1 VSASTLQPRARREH
15 RIIER
20 PRLIKLLDECDAQV
34 ILLLAPAGYGKTTLA
49 RQWAKTLTRSLWIT
63 CTPGHRDVATFA
75 EDLAQ
80 GLGRL
85 GNVGAEKFVREYV
98 RAQGNPQRSGR
109 RLGAALADQL
119 TQSSCEW
126 LIVDDYHEVGGATGV
141 EELVEGLQAASG
153 CHLVVASRTRPT
165 WASSR
170 RIVYGELAEVTRDAL
185 AMTADESAELLGRR
199 SERTELARRAQGWP
213 AVLALAAAAEDVS
226 PPSAVLPSALHRYLA
241 EEIYQSA
248 SDDLRERLLR
258 LALLPSLHPSLL
270 EEVFG
275 SEAPEVVERARDL
288 GFVSGDEP
296 ADLHPLLREFLIEK
310 LCERPEALA
319 EVHDAIHYCLEQGHW
334 AAALA
339 LVSRFSCDDLIEP
352 ALRRSFK
359 PLARSGRIGTLSSFA
374 SEVRL
379 RPTFP
384 PPSVDVVEAEVAL
397 RDGHLEL
404 AADLAARAR
413 VKLAPDHPLRS
424 RASALIGHSY
434 LFRADFGAAEQAF
447 ADARATSADET
458 DEIEGI
464 HGLALARII
473 GEQADATSSVRELLR
488 RRHES
493 PTLLV
498 RATTAELVR
507 RRFNE
512 GLAGAL
518 PIDEA
523 RHALPQVEDPR
534 VRSSFTY
541 CVTYILGQRAEYE
554 AAADWLSLLMS
565 DVEEFDLEFARP
577 HAEWTAALLR
587 LGVRRFLDAERHL
600 QSLEDGI
607 AAGHLEAHRI
617 NARTLRARLLLEIG
631 QAGEAAQLTGDP
643 PGHSAYPSWCAEYL
657 ATRALALA
665 CLRQAP
671 EARAAADEANA
682 MSRVVEVRVLA
693 AVAHAVTEA
702 NEGRATEAA
711 RVLRLAEDLGTWDP
725 IVCGLR
731 ASSVLADAL
740 AGHTPARSQLESLY
754 VLSKDLG
761 LARRAGF
768 RTRSTRPPDQILSP
782 REREVMELI
791 ARGLKNR
798 DIAKALYISDSTTK
812 VHVRHVL
819 EKLGVRSR
827 AEAVSRYEMFKDA
840 E

>member
-1 VSASTLQPRARREH
+1 
-15 RIIER
+15 
-20 PRLIKLLDECDAQV
+20 
-34 ILLLAPAGYGKTTLA
+34 
-49 RQWAKTLTRSLWIT
+49 
-63 CTPGHRDVATFA
+63 VAAFA
-75 EDLAQ
+75 EDLSQ

-85 GNVGAEKFVREYV
+85 GNDGAEKFVREYV

-109 RLGAALADQL
+109 RLGTALAEQL
-119 TQSSCEW
+119 EQSACNW
-126 LIVDDYHEVGGATGV
+126 VIVDDYHEVGGAEGV
-141 EELVEGLQAASG
+141 EELVEALQTASG
-153 CHLVVASRTRPT
+153 CHLVVASRARPT
-165 WASSR
+165 WATSR

-185 AMTADESAELLGRR
+185 AMTESESAELLGRR
-199 SERTELARRAQGWP
+199 AERTELARRAHGWP

-241 EEIYQSA
+241 EEIFQSA
-248 SDDLRERLLR
+248 PEDLRERLLR
-258 LALLPSLHPSLL
+258 LALLPSLSPALL
-270 EEVFG
+270 DEVFG
-275 SEAPEVVERARDL
+275 AEAADVVERARDL
-288 GFVSGDEP
+288 GFVSGEKT

-310 LCERPEALA
+310 LCERPEAQA
-319 EVHDAIHYCLEQGHW
+319 EVHDAIHYCLDQGHW

-352 ALRRSFK
+352 SLQRSFK
-359 PLARSGRIGTLSSFA
+359 PLARSGRIATLSSFA
-374 SEVRL
+374 GEVRL

-404 AADLAARAR
+404 ASDLASRAR
-413 VKLAPDHPLRS
+413 VTLAADHPLRS
-424 RASALIGHSY
+424 RASALIGHSH
-434 LFRADFGAAEQAF
+434 LLRASFADAERAF
-447 ADARATSADET
+447 ADARATSTDDP
-458 DEIEGI
+458 DEIEAI

-473 GEQADATSSVRELLR
+473 GEQADATSSVHELLR

-541 CVTYILGQRAEYE
+541 CVSYVLGQRADYDE
-554 AAADWLSLLMS
+554 AANWLALLMA

-587 LGVRRFLDAERHL
+587 LGVRRFRDAERLL
-600 QSLEDGI
+600 QALEDGI
-607 AAGHLEAHRI
+607 AKGHLDAHRI
-617 NARTLRARLLLEIG
+617 NARTLRARLLMELG
-631 QAGEAAQLTGDP
+631 QASDAARLTADAPAGA
-643 PGHSAYPSWCAEYL
+643 AYPSWRAEYL
-657 ATRALALA
+657 ATRAMALA
-665 CLRQAP
+665 CLRRKT
-671 EARAAADEANA
+671 EALTAASEAEA
-682 MSRVVEVRVLA
+682 ISRVVEVRVLA
-693 AVAHAVTEA
+693 AVARAVI
-702 NEGRATEAA
+702 AA
-711 RVLRLAEDLGTWDP
+711 QEQDPRGAASGLTTAEELGTWDP
-725 IVCGLR
+725 LVCGLR
-731 ASSVLADAL
+731 SSVHLSDLLASHA
-740 AGHTPARSQLESLY
+740 PVRSRLESLY
-754 VLSKDLG
+754 VQSKDLG

-768 RTRSTRPPDQILSP
+768 RTRSTRAPDQVLSP
-782 REREVMELI
+782 REREVLELI

-798 DIAKALYISDSTTK
+798 DIARALYISDSTAK
-812 VHVRHVL
+812 VHVRHVF

-827 AEAVSRYEMFKDA
+827 AEAVSRYEMFRVA

>member
-424 RASALIGHSY
+424 RASALIGHSN
-434 LFRADFGAAEQAF
+434 LVRAAF
-447 ADARATSADET
+447 ADAESAFGDARVTATDDP
-458 DEIEGI
+458 DEIEAI
-464 HGLALARII
+464 HGDALARII
-473 GEQADATSSVRELLR
+473 GEHTDASSSVRELLR

-507 RRFNE
+507 RRFTE
-512 GLAGAL
+512 GLAGPL
-518 PIDEA
+518 PIEEA

-534 VRSSFTY
+534 ARTFFTY
-541 CVTYILGQRAEYE
+541 LVADIFGQRAEYDTAE
-554 AAADWLSLLMS
+554 WWLESLRS

-577 HAEWTAALLR
+577 HADWTAALLR
-587 LGVRRFLDAERHL
+587 LGVRRFREAERLL

-607 AAGHLEAHRI
+607 ANGHYDSHRV
-617 NARTLRARLLLEIG
+617 NARTLRARMLMQTG
-631 QAGEAAQLTGDP
+631 QAEEAVQVTAQSPTE
-643 PGHSAYPSWCAEYL
+643 HAYPSWRGEYL
-657 ATRALALA
+657 ATRALGLAVLGRDKDALSA
-665 CLRQAP
+665 VAV
-671 EARAAADEANA
+671 AAAT
-682 MSRVVEVRVLA
+682 SSVVEVRVLCA
-693 AVAHAVTEA
+693 ATHSVLAAHR
-702 NEGRATEAA
+702 GRVKEAA
-711 RVLRLAEDLGTWDP
+711 TLLEVAREVGTWDP
-725 IVCGLR
+725 VVCALR
-731 ASSVLADAL
+731 ASRELSDVLGA
-740 AGHTPARSQLESLY
+740 HEPSRPQLEALY
-754 VLSKDLG
+754 VASKDLG

-768 RTRSTRPPDQILSP
+768 RTRSTRAPDQILSP
-782 REREVMELI
+782 REREVLELI

-798 DIAKALYISDSTTK
+798 EIAKALYISDSTAK

-819 EKLGVRSR
+819 EKLGVRTR